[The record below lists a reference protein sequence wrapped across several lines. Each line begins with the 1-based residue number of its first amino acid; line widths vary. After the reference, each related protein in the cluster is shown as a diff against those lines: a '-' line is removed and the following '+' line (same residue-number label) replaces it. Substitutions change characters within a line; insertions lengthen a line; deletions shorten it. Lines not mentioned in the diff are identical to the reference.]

1 MNSDLN
7 PAATEPK
14 PFDRYAAMA
23 VLGAALGL
31 LGSFPALFFSTL
43 SVFLKPISEEF
54 GWGRAQTA
62 GTIVMANL
70 GIAFGALIV
79 GRLIDRFGV
88 RRVIPV
94 SALLMA
100 ICMGAMGMLPN
111 HPGLMALVSFSIG
124 LTGVGTTPLGY
135 LTVLPR
141 YFDKRLG
148 LAFGLA
154 MVGLGLGTVV
164 MPMLAQQFIA
174 SQGWR
179 SAYMSLGGV
188 AVVMAMVAM
197 AILFAAGA
205 GKQSEFL
212 STRSQVFEQGLRLS
226 EALRD
231 VRFWLLL
238 LCVLCVSAA
247 ALGFSVHGVSIM
259 TDRGIDAATAARMAG
274 LAAIGVMVGRLF
286 GGALMD
292 VLAARWVAFA
302 SFALGAA
309 GIWIFAIDT
318 TQAVTLL
325 TLAAFLASFAIGAEG
340 DFIPLA
346 VRRYFGLKYF
356 GAIYGV
362 LFFAYATGGV
372 IGPVAMG
379 VIFDKTGDY
388 RSVLHVFAL
397 ICALSS
403 LAVLL
408 LGRYRFS
415 AEQSR

>member
-7 PAATEPK
+7 PAATKPK

-43 SVFLKPISEEF
+43 SVFLKPISEEY

-205 GKQSEFL
+205 GKQPEFL
-212 STRSQVFEQGLRLS
+212 STRSHVFEQGLRLS

-247 ALGFSVHGVSIM
+247 ALGFSVHGVSVM
-259 TDRGIDAATAARMAG
+259 TDRGIDAAMAARMAG

-292 VLAARWVAFA
+292 VLPARWVAFA

-318 TQAVTLL
+318 TQAVSLL

-346 VRRYFGLKYF
+346 VRRYFGLKSF

-362 LFFAYATGGV
+362 MFFAYATGGG
-372 IGPVAMG
+372 IGPVVMG
-379 VIFDKTGDY
+379 LTFDKTGDY
-388 RSVLHVFAL
+388 RSVLQVFAL
-397 ICALSS
+397 ICAFSS
-403 LAVLL
+403 LAVLM
-408 LGRYRFS
+408 LGPYRFS
-415 AEQSR
+415 AENSR